1 VRDLID
7 FSAQV
12 GGWFSDDPHA
22 IADVEFGF
30 KDDQFVLF
38 QIRPLV
44 ESAVGNSDPRL
55 IEMDRSLNKFSALEV
70 DLDQAPKGSQPSQ

>member
-1 VRDLID
+1 LID

-12 GGWFSDDPHA
+12 GGWFSDDPNA

-30 KDDQFVLF
+30 KNNKFVLF

-44 ESAVGNSDPRL
+44 ESAVGSSDPRL
-55 IEMDRSLNKFSALEV
+55 VEMDRSLSQFSSLQV
-70 DLDQAPKGSQPSQ
+70 DLLQAPKK